1 MDRNQF
7 IGIILITVVM
17 FAWMYYMAPSE
28 EELERMQRERAIQ
41 DSLDAVSQAEGFEPQ
56 EERDEID
63 TRGAAEPT
71 RPAESAIG
79 SFANNTATDT
89 LTTTVETPYYRM
101 LFTTVGGGPA
111 QVELLRHDKYDG
123 SKVTLMADTLRS
135 AYNVGFLS
143 TENYNIDSY
152 DLLFK
157 QRHSENE
164 IRLEAGQEQQLI
176 YDLELEDG
184 RTLTFEYTLNGD
196 GYELGLDVYFDGMR
210 ELVSG
215 SYYEFGWQPRLR
227 TTEASRDQ
235 EIQYS
240 AAYVYLG
247 GVLENLRLS
256 SAGSE
261 RESITGNI
269 RWVATKSKFFTQIIK
284 PEGETDGSI
293 LLADVTEEDGELFTH
308 YRSILRSAV
317 PQSGASRFNLYIG
330 PLDYIYLDR
339 FDDKAY
345 DMVDTGF
352 RFLTWFS
359 DPFVHWVVLP
369 FFTFFGGI
377 LPNFGLVIILFAV
390 VVKVVLYPLT
400 KKSFESMA
408 AMRELQ
414 PEMKA
419 LQEKYKDDPQAQQQ
433 ATMKLFKTA
442 KVNPLG
448 GCLPNLLQ
456 APVLIT
462 LWRYFQNS
470 IEIRQ
475 ESFLWAQDLSAPD
488 VIIQLPFSI
497 PLLGDYIAG
506 FVLLMALSMMVQMKI
521 SGGGAGAASNPQM
534 KIFQYLLPIILFVF
548 FNQFASG
555 LSLYYLIFN
564 TLSIGQQML
573 VNKQVDHVKMMETV
587 DKKKARKMAKEQK
600 KEERQKLKEARA
612 EKQEKNG
619 Q

>member
-1 MDRNQF
+1 
-7 IGIILITVVM
+7 M
-17 FAWMYYMAPSE
+17 FAWMYYMAPSD
-28 EELERMQRERAIQ
+28 EELERMQREQAVR
-41 DSLDAVSQAEGFEPQ
+41 DSLDAVAQAEGFESEAQRRDATPAPSD
-56 EERDEID
+56 EERSLQSV
-63 TRGAAEPT
+63 ANL
-71 RPAESAIG
+71 G
-79 SFANNTATDT
+79 SFANTTASDT
-89 LTTTVETPYYRM
+89 LLTTVETPYYRM

-111 QVELLRHDKYDG
+111 QVELLQHDKYDG
-123 SKVTLMADTLRS
+123 SKVTLIADTLRS

-143 TENYNIDSY
+143 TENYNINSS
-152 DLLFK
+152 DLLFE
-157 QRHSENE
+157 QRHNSRE
-164 IRLEAGQEQQLI
+164 IRLEAGEEERLI
-176 YDLELEDG
+176 YDLKLEDG
-184 RTLTFEYTLNGD
+184 RTLTFEYLISGD
-196 GYELGLDVYFDGMR
+196 GYQIDLDVYFDGMR
-210 ELVSG
+210 DLVSG

-227 TTEASRDQ
+227 TTEEAPSQ
-235 EIQYS
+235 EVQYS

-247 GVLENLRLS
+247 GVLENLQLTDV
-256 SAGSE
+256 GSE

-269 RWVATKSKFFTQIIK
+269 RWVSTKSKFFTQIIK

-293 LLADVTEEDGELFTH
+293 LMADVTGQDDELFTH
-308 YRSILRSAV
+308 YRSLLRSVV
-317 PQSGASRFNLYIG
+317 PQSGPSSFSLYIG

-339 FDDKAY
+339 FDENAY

-352 RFLTWFS
+352 RFLAWFS
-359 DPFVHWVVLP
+359 DPFVHWIILP

-377 LPNFGLVIILFAV
+377 LPNFGLVIILFAF
-390 VVKVVLYPLT
+390 VVKLVLYPLT

-419 LQEKYKDDPQAQQQ
+419 LQEKYKDNPQAQQQ
-433 ATMKLFKTA
+433 ATMKLFKKA

-475 ESFLWAQDLSAPD
+475 ESFLWAKDLSAPD
-488 VIIQLPFSI
+488 AIIQLPFSI

-506 FVLLMALSMMVQMKI
+506 FVVLMALSMVFQMKI

-534 KIFQYLLPIILFVF
+534 KIFQYVLPIFLFVF

-555 LSLYYLIFN
+555 LSLYYLVFN

-573 VNKQVDHVKMMETV
+573 INKQIDHVKMMESV
-587 DKKKARKMAKEQK
+587 DKKQARKMAKEQK

-612 EKQEKNG
+612 EKQQKNES
-619 Q
+619 